1 MVQNVPQQQ
10 QDHHQSRLRRLMSAP
25 TIEAIAQTVEEV
37 GKEHASS
44 TGQTEDRSQRS
55 SCDRDP
61 GHQPDA

>member
-44 TGQTEDRSQRS
+44 TGQGPKTDHNAQAAIGTWS
-55 SCDRDP
+55 S
-61 GHQPDA
+61 A